1 MSATRDQGQ
10 KFKFIYANLYQIYRN
25 EKPQMP
31 PKAPLAPQGLVYG
44 QVIKSA
50 DAHSVASYSPMQILK
65 KPEAPKVQMTPNSAV
80 QGLRDNLNKLSE
92 LHSRLRFMLKEL
104 EELTK

>member
-25 EKPQMP
+25 EKPQTP
-31 PKAPLAPQGLVYG
+31 PPAPLAAQGMVYG

-50 DAHSVASYSPMQILK
+50 DARDLTPYSPMQILK
-65 KPEAPKVQMTPNSAV
+65 KPEAPKVQITPDNAV
-80 QGLRDNLNKLSE
+80 QGLRENLNKLGE
-92 LHSRLRFMLKEL
+92 LHARLRFMLKEL